1 MKTLTNINQEEDND
15 RNSRLTGNERMTF
28 RRTSIVVS
36 TATSSPLH
44 VHKYNLFIRT
54 IDTYPFISFLSMLLM
69 MSILT
74 IIGSCIFF
82 IYRDNV
88 IIDRQGST
96 LILSSGEGLISKI
109 NAYMIDLP
117 ESECNGQISTY
128 PDGRYSSNL
137 FDVITFDS
145 EDDFFQPRKC
155 KWVSEVT
162 GMITNGPFSY
172 PVNLVGKCN
181 VNAVTTSY
189 TEGVSIIFKNKNL
202 FTRSSL
208 IGMCEVDDYIRNF
221 KNYQKNKCRLSEE
234 VNSCC
239 PSRSLP
245 NYVAALSGL
254 SSCYNITDDSIT
266 YTTNLLTTCYPY
278 YIDGTLTS
286 DCWNWNESSI
296 KKSQCPYVPTN
307 CTKYNAVYDMFTS
320 LMESSYNPQIS
331 KNLKV
336 GKLLIP
342 YNNTE
347 KEWLEDLYYEKLK
360 DQTNKK
366 FGGAE
371 IVAYNLRIKTE
382 VFQESLF
389 ADSYYLIP
397 ITFITIISILLMTKL
412 SLFVS
417 IFATI
422 SLFFCFGMSWFIYG
436 TILWIQYAPFYI
448 FYSFSLIVYIGLL
461 FFYVYFTYWNES
473 FDVLGLDT
481 PDIDRLAYV
490 WHHTCIK
497 NFSAGLSC
505 R

>member
-1 MKTLTNINQEEDND
+1 MKSSQEDEVD
-15 RNSRLTGNERMTF
+15 RSSRLTGNDRVTF
-28 RRTSIVVS
+28 RRTSIIIS

-44 VHKYNLFIRT
+44 LDKYNIYIRMCDLYPLFT
-54 IDTYPFISFLSMLLM
+54 FISMLFLM
-69 MSILT
+69 IIIT
-74 IIGSCIFF
+74 ITGCCIFF
-82 IYRDNV
+82 VYRDNF

-117 ESECNGQISTY
+117 ESECHGDISTY

-137 FDVITFDS
+137 FDIVTVDS

-155 KWVSEVT
+155 KWVSELSR
-162 GMITNGPFSY
+162 MITNGPFSY
-172 PVNLVGKCN
+172 PTNLVGKCN
-181 VNAVTTSY
+181 INAVTSAY
-189 TEGVSIIFKNKNL
+189 TEGISIIFKSSNTL
-202 FTRSSL
+202 FTSSSL
-208 IGMCEVDDYIRNF
+208 IGMCEVDNSIRNF
-221 KNYQKNKCRLSEE
+221 KHYQVNKCRLSEQ

-239 PSRSLP
+239 PSRSLS
-245 NYVAALSGL
+245 NYVAALSNL
-254 SSCYNITDDSIT
+254 SSCYNITDESVT
-266 YTTNLLTTCYPY
+266 YTTNLLSTCYPY
-278 YIDGTLTS
+278 YLDGRLTS
-286 DCWNWNESSI
+286 DCWNWNNDTI
-296 KKSQCPYVPTN
+296 KSLQCPSVPSN

-320 LMESSYNPQIS
+320 LMESSYNPQIN

-342 YNNTE
+342 YNNTN
-347 KEWLEDLYYEKLK
+347 KEWLEDLYYQKLK
-360 DQTNKK
+360 EKTNKK
-366 FGGAE
+366 FGNAE

-389 ADSYYLIP
+389 SDSYYLIP
-397 ITFITIISILLMTKL
+397 IVFITVVSILLKANL

-417 IFATI
+417 IFSSI
-422 SLFFCFGMSWFIYG
+422 SIFLCFGMTWFIYG
-436 TILWIQYAPFYI
+436 TILWLQYVPFYI
-448 FYSFSLIVYIGLL
+448 FYSLSIMIYFGLL
-461 FFYVYFTYWNES
+461 FLYIYITYWDDS

-497 NFSAGLSC
+497 IFTSALSC